1 MSNKDPATTIDPAMT
16 SGQRGGTANGGADA
30 LCTVASPSSL
40 SLTHSYCTAVLC
52 CLCLYPSALAVYSVL
67 FMRWALAVTPANY
80 PLFMCHVA
88 NEAVQLAQLGRYLN
102 AT

>member
-1 MSNKDPATTIDPAMT
+1 MAVQTRCAQWPRLVT
-16 SGQRGGTANGGADA
+16 
-30 LCTVASPSSL
+30 L
-40 SLTHSYCTAVLC
+40 SLTHSLISSLCSAVCAC
-52 CLCLYPSALAVYSVL
+52 CCSALAVYSVL